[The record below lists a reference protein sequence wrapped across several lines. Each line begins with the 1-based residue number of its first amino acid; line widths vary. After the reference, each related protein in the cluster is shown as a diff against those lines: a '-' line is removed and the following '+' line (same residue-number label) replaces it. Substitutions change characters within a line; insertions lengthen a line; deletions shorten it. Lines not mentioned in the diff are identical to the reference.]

1 MVPHTH
7 LKTPHGEMGYT
18 MTEVRKRFLIP
29 NLRQFPKRIIH
40 KRYVCKRFQAVVCPA
55 SAVGDLPLDRTSDSR
70 QFQVIHIDFETLIYI
85 KKGKQEG
92 KAYILMYSCS
102 LTRAVYVDL
111 MRDQSLEKF
120 LTNLQRFIGH
130 RGRPEN
136 FSTFAAALKW
146 LTGGNDPWLTGK
158 TLH

>member
-1 MVPHTH
+1 
-7 LKTPHGEMGYT
+7 MGYT
-18 MTEVRKRFLIP
+18 MAEVRKRFLIP
-29 NLRQFPKRIIH
+29 NLRQFPKRISH

-111 MRDQSLEKF
+111 MRDQIPD
-120 LTNLQRFIGH
+120 Q
-130 RGRPEN
+130 
-136 FSTFAAALKW
+136 STKIHW
-146 LTGGNDPWLTGK
+146 S
-158 TLH
+158 